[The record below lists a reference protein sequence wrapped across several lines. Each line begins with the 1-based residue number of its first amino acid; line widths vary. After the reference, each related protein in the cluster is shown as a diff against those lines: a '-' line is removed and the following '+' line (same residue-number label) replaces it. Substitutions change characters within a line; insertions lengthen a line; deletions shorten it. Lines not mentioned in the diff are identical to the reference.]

1 MNILSNNKPVNG
13 FLPKSITVVIQR
25 EDKNENNGSNRLTVD
40 DQINHYFA
48 QSDLSVETNLNK
60 IIKRN
65 KIRHHCHDTQ
75 SQAYYPRHK

>member
-1 MNILSNNKPVNG
+1 MNILSNNKRPVNG
-13 FLPKSITVVIQR
+13 FLPKSKTVVIQR

-40 DQINHYFA
+40 DHYFA

-60 IIKRN
+60 TIKRN
-65 KIRHHCHDTQ
+65 KIGHLRHDTQ